1 MKIRPTQLLIIVFI
15 LLLIFYPEFQY
26 TQRVNPFGV
35 LLVDRSE
42 SMKGINYKK
51 IVTPLKI
58 KKYEFDR
65 EKSTTAIGD
74 GILDAIER
82 YEDASFIILYS
93 DGANTHGSDPIEVA
107 ANIGIPIFVYYPD
120 FSSDTSSYISVFG
133 PEIIEER
140 DTAVF
145 KIHYR
150 TNKLSK
156 VNLLEGELI
165 KSDKVNGEGI
175 VEFAVS
181 PDYGIHTF
189 EFNLSFDKKVT
200 NRIYRNLLVKK
211 RYKALVYTKRIDW
224 NYKFFYR
231 YLEEIGFDVSGI
243 WRDENI
249 DDKFSNYDI
258 ICFIN
263 PEENME
269 EKLRNYIKNGGNAII
284 VGSSIISSEVLP
296 IIAPKVVNISK
307 ELPVQYYLKPSGIRR
322 GASSIDVW
330 EEKIIYIMKYGD
342 GYVAQFTILDPW
354 RLRLVGKGVYDRDI
368 FSEVMS
374 KVIKVIVPFNPNISY
389 PNRLFL
395 DEELRIIF
403 EPIMPD
409 SFKWDEMSKIIIDD
423 ELVIAD
429 PEKGLH
435 EFKAFFPSSTL
446 IGTVRVI
453 AEGNDRTGIDMAM
466 LEAIADIS
474 GGGKWKDDFE
484 PSAFKEKEKK
494 HFINLRHNW
503 LFISIIFGLLF
514 IDWYFWM
521 KGK

>member
-1 MKIRPTQLLIIVFI
+1 MKIRVTQLLIII
-15 LLLIFYPEFQY
+15 LLLLMIFYPEFHY
-26 TQRVNPFGV
+26 TRRIRPYGIF
-35 LLVDRSE
+35 LVDRSE
-42 SMKGINYKK
+42 SMKEINYEK
-51 IVTPLKI
+51 INTHLKI
-58 KKYEFDR
+58 KKFEFDR
-65 EKSTTAIGD
+65 ERSTTAIGD

-82 YEDASFIILYS
+82 YEDASFIILFS
-93 DGANTHGSDPIEVA
+93 DGANTHGSNPIEVA
-107 ANIGIPIFVYYPD
+107 ANISIPIFVFYPD

-140 DTAVF
+140 DTVVF

-156 VNLLEGELI
+156 INLLEEELI
-165 KSDKVNGEGI
+165 NSSKVNGEGVI
-175 VEFAVS
+175 EFTIS
-181 PDYGIHTF
+181 PDYGVHTF
-189 EFNLSFDKKVT
+189 EFNLSFDNKVT
-200 NRIYRNLLVKK
+200 NRMYRNLLVKK
-211 RYKALVYTKRIDW
+211 RCKALVYTKRIDW

-231 YLEEIGFDVSGI
+231 YFEDIGFDISGI

-249 DDKFSNYDI
+249 DTKFSSYDI

-269 EKLRNYIKNGGNAII
+269 EKLRDYIKNGGNAII
-284 VGSSIISSEVLP
+284 IGSSIISSEALP

-307 ELPVQYYLKPSGIRR
+307 ELPVQYFLKPSGIRR
-322 GASSIDVW
+322 GVSSIDLL
-330 EEKIIYIMKYGD
+330 EEKIICLMKYGD

-354 RLRLVGKGVYDRDI
+354 RLKLVGKGVYNKDI

-374 KVIKVIVPFNPNISY
+374 KVIEVIIPFNPSISY
-389 PNRLFL
+389 PDRLL
-395 DEELRIIF
+395 EDEELRIIF
-403 EPIMPD
+403 DPVIPD
-409 SFKWDEMSKIIIDD
+409 SFKWNEKSEVITDNELFITNPDE
-423 ELVIAD
+423 
-429 PEKGLH
+429 GLH
-435 EFKAFFPSSTL
+435 EFKAFFPSTTL

-453 AEGNDRTGIDMAM
+453 AEESDRTGIDMAM

-474 GGGKWKDDFE
+474 GGGKWKEDFE
-484 PSAFKEKEKK
+484 PSMFKEKEKK

-503 LFISIIFGLLF
+503 LFISFMLFLLF